1 MNKLTNISMRNQPTS
16 ERAVVIRFSA
26 QCVGIIFF
34 FVVCSYIEEL
44 LFKGVTGFHYSAFM
58 TTYELFGFALLAF
71 CLSFSLFDK
80 SKPSIKAQYENITK
94 RKAPIKSYVSIAFSM
109 TAARLLTNGCL
120 EYLNYPTQVIF
131 KSLKLPVVMVGSLMM
146 RGKKY
151 SVAEYSASLLLAFSA
166 ALFSLGDNAV
176 SPEFSYV
183 GISMVLASLVG
194 DSIHSN
200 TQEEVLQKYE
210 ASNEEMMLYSN
221 FLGGLLAL
229 VGISITG
236 ELQTALA
243 FFSQEKWLYF
253 ALFLRTVVVYCGV
266 WCINEM
272 IRDFGVVMSTFMTT
286 VRKVLSIFLS
296 FALFP
301 KPFTR
306 LYLVAVF
313 VFVFGLGLKVYDD
326 RQRIRKKRVFELS
339 SISDGLKDE
348 NV

>member
-1 MNKLTNISMRNQPTS
+1 
-16 ERAVVIRFSA
+16 
-26 QCVGIIFF
+26 
-34 FVVCSYIEEL
+34 
-44 LFKGVTGFHYSAFM
+44 
-58 TTYELFGFALLAF
+58 
-71 CLSFSLFDK
+71 
-80 SKPSIKAQYENITK
+80 
-94 RKAPIKSYVSIAFSM
+94 
-109 TAARLLTNGCL
+109 
-120 EYLNYPTQVIF
+120 
-131 KSLKLPVVMVGSLMM
+131 MVGSLMM